1 MLGFITCKG
10 KAKLNGFLHATGLMA
25 GLTDWDMDGKP
36 NCPKCQERAEALLS
50 SSDVLLTFNT
60 ETVRSP
66 SDSVWD
72 PVRQKIEEDPR
83 REARRSGRMTGGLFL
98 AAAMLL
104 IAVLPDLI
112 ATPPTPSIHGHGVE
126 AFTPKGIM
134 SPDYSPYYPDP
145 TWREL
150 EVLNDGSARVESK
163 GRNAS
168 YGY

>member
-1 MLGFITCKG
+1 MNCRTARKQIALWVGNDLSQSAIES
-10 KAKLNGFLHATGLMA
+10 LEHHIE
-25 GLTDWDMDGKP
+25 

-72 PVRQKIEEDPR
+72 RVREKIEEDPR

-126 AFTPKGIM
+126 AFTPKGIK

>member
-1 MLGFITCKG
+1 MSCRTARKQI
-10 KAKLNGFLHATGLMA
+10 GLWVGNDLSQSA
-25 GLTDWDMDGKP
+25 IQSLEHHIE
-36 NCPKCQERAEALLS
+36 NCPKCQERADALLL
-50 SSDVLLTFNT
+50 SSDVLLAFNT

-72 PVRQKIEEDPR
+72 GVRQKIEEDPR
-83 REARRSGRMTGGLFL
+83 REARRSGRITGGLFL

-112 ATPPTPSIHGHGVE
+112 ATPPTPSIHGHQVDGV
-126 AFTPKGIM
+126 APRVLMAPDF
-134 SPDYSPYYPDP
+134 SPFYPDP

-150 EVLNDGSARVESK
+150 ESLRESSIKGKSK

-168 YGY
+168 YGF